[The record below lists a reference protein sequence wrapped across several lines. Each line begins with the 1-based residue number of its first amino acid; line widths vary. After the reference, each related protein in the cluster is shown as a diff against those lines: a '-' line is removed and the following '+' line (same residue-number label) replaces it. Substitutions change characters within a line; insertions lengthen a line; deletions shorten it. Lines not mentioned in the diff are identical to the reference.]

1 MIFQLIGQGDF
12 VVTYGKRNAE
22 GKDIAVFD
30 VYRLAGG
37 MIVEH

>member
-22 GKDIAVFD
+22 GKTLRCLTFIAS
-30 VYRLAGG
+30 LEA
-37 MIVEH
+37 